1 MVVIIKE
8 RKDKTMIFIII
19 IIVALIG
26 FFIIRHL
33 FHKKKQ
39 DVLIMYS
46 GSNGTGKT
54 YNMSKDA
61 KKRIKRACKANRK
74 EHKPQPV
81 VYSNFPYRYKI
92 KHKWYLS
99 EPLKN
104 EHILMQ
110 EPMAYNNITIIDE
123 FGSYISQFDYN
134 VKNKDIIDEHIRM
147 WRHYHGNNSSL
158 LCADQ
163 CSNNVVLQFRRRF
176 AKVINCISTRFYLF
190 GFIAITKY
198 RNVVI
203 SEEIKTIEE
212 IEQEQDTDDKYER
225 FIRLNCPKWL
235 SKLLHLKRIYD
246 DRAYSNRYDKAYY
259 PNYVVDSELKTDK
272 LLHYED
278 SKKIDNPLER
288 GIKDYDEKNKID
300 NDSDNT
306 DNNAIDSVR
315 AIL

>member
-1 MVVIIKE
+1 
-8 RKDKTMIFIII
+8 MIFIII
-19 IIVALIG
+19 IIVVLIV
-26 FFIIRHL
+26 FFIIKHL
-33 FHKKKQ
+33 FHKKKD

-54 YNMSKDA
+54 YNLTKDA
-61 KKRIKRACKANRK
+61 KKRIKRAYKANRK
-74 EHKPQPV
+74 EHKPVPV

-92 KHKWYLS
+92 KRKWYMS
-99 EPLKN
+99 TPLTN
-104 EHILMQ
+104 EHILML

-163 CSNNVVLQFRRRF
+163 CSKNVVLQFRRRF

-225 FIRLNCPKWL
+225 FIRLNLPKWWC
-235 SKLLHLKRIYD
+235 KLFHVKRIYD
-246 DRAYSNRYDKAYY
+246 DRAYSNRYDKAYF
-259 PNYVVDSELKTDK
+259 PEYVSCSELKTDA
-272 LLHYED
+272 LLHYEEN
-278 SKKIDNPLER
+278 SKLDNPLER
-288 GIKDYDEKNKID
+288 KIEEYDKENKVN
-300 NDSDNT
+300 NDSDNA
-306 DNNAIDSVR
+306 NNNVIDSVR